1 MSPRPARE
9 REAGFMRRP
18 DTIERL
24 YLDFDG
30 FFASVEQQAR
40 PRLRGRPIAVIPFAG
55 ATNSCVIAVSREAK
69 MAGVK
74 SVMSIADARAACP
87 SLTLVAQSPDLY
99 RRAHNALLAE
109 ISAVIRIDAVKSI
122 DELTCRLDD
131 ADRSDPTAL
140 SARIKARIR
149 DQIGPWITCSI
160 GMAGNRQLAKMACK
174 AGKWSVDRRYGDGL
188 TIWHPAEMPGPLLA
202 IPLAD
207 VPGIGRRM
215 ATRLAMARI
224 VDMVDL
230 LAAPPKQMRALW
242 RNVTGER
249 LWYALN
255 GYDVQA
261 EPSQRGMYGHA
272 RVLAPE
278 FRSPAAALTTA
289 RLLLTKAARRMRRD
303 GWYAGGLSL
312 YLALTGRSWS
322 EAVDLPIVRDD
333 QAVLSAL
340 QSLWARARLPAR
352 ATVYRVGVTLYD
364 LSPAD
369 ARQLDFLVDDD
380 GVRRR
385 WETVTDAIDGLNARY
400 GRTVA
405 SVGAWPGT
413 AGDMAGG
420 KISYTRIPSAE
431 DYW

>member
-1 MSPRPARE
+1 MIP
-9 REAGFMRRP
+9 MRRP
-18 DTIERL
+18 TDIERL

-30 FFASVEQQAR
+30 FFASVEQQVR
-40 PRLRGRPIAVIPFAG
+40 PRLRGRPVAVVPFAG

-69 MAGVK
+69 LAGVK

-87 SLTLVAQSPDLY
+87 SLVIVPQSPDLY

-131 ADRSDPTAL
+131 ADRRDPAAL
-140 SARIKARIR
+140 VARIKARVR
-149 DQIGPWITCSI
+149 TEIGPWITCSI

-174 AGKWSVDRRYGDGL
+174 AGKWSMDRRHYGDGL
-188 TIWHPAEMPGPLLA
+188 TIWHPAEMPEPLLS
-202 IPLAD
+202 IPLND
-207 VPGIGRRM
+207 VPGIGRRI

-224 VDMVDL
+224 VEMADF
-230 LAAPPKQMRALW
+230 LAAPPRQMRAIW

-249 LWYALN
+249 LWYAMH
-255 GYDVQA
+255 GWDVQA

-278 FRSPAAALTTA
+278 FRTPEAARTTA

-303 GWYAGGLSL
+303 GWYASGLAL
-312 YLALTGRSWS
+312 YLALVGRSWS
-322 EAVDLPIVRDD
+322 EGTELPIVRDD
-333 QAVLSAL
+333 QAVLEAL
-340 QSLWARARLPAR
+340 QRLWERARLPPR
-352 ATVYRVGVTLYD
+352 ATVFRVGVTLFD

-369 ARQLDFLVDDD
+369 ARQLDFLRDDD
-380 GVRRR
+380 GMRRR
-385 WETVTDAIDGLNARY
+385 WEAITDAVDGLNARY

-405 SVGAWPGT
+405 SLGSWPGR

>member
-1 MSPRPARE
+1 
-9 REAGFMRRP
+9 MRRP
-18 DTIERL
+18 TEIERL

-30 FFASVEQQAR
+30 FFASVEQQVR
-40 PRLRGRPIAVIPFAG
+40 PRLRGRPVAVIPFAD
-55 ATNSCVIAVSREAK
+55 AVNSCVIAVSREAK

-87 SLTLVAQSPDLY
+87 GLVIVPQSPDLY

-131 ADRSDPTAL
+131 DDRRDPAAL
-140 SARIKARIR
+140 ARRIKDRIR
-149 DQIGPWITCSI
+149 SEVGAWITCSM
-160 GMAGNRQLAKMACK
+160 GMAANRQLAKMACK
-174 AGKWSVDRRYGDGL
+174 VGKWAPDRSRYGDGL
-188 TIWHPAEMPGPLLA
+188 AIWPPSEMPAPILS

-207 VPGIGRRM
+207 VPGVGRRM
-215 ATRLAMARI
+215 SVRLAMAGI
-224 VDMVDL
+224 VDMADL
-230 LAAPPKQMRALW
+230 LAAPPRQMRAIW
-242 RNVTGER
+242 RSVTGER
-249 LWYALN
+249 LWYALH
-255 GYDVQA
+255 GWDVQA

-278 FRSPAAALTTA
+278 FRRPETALTTA

-303 GWYAGGLSL
+303 GWYASGLSL
-312 YLALTGRSWS
+312 YLSLVGRSWS
-322 EAVDLPIVRDD
+322 DAVELPIVRDD
-333 QAVLSAL
+333 QAVLEGL
-340 QSLWARARLPAR
+340 QTLWARARLPPR
-352 ATVYRVGVTLYD
+352 ATVFRVGVTLFD

-369 ARQLDFLVDDD
+369 ARQLDFLRDDD
-380 GVRRR
+380 GMRRR
-385 WETVTDAIDGLNARY
+385 WEAVTDAIDGLNARY

-405 SVGAWPGT
+405 SLGSWPGR

-420 KISYTRIPSAE
+420 KISYTRIPAAE